1 MNNSLRFIS
10 TFTYTKVLL
19 LLTWRKV
26 SARKLLIARMQVA
39 ILNFLSIATVRTFDA
54 LTFKDENVTKA
65 GFHSVRL

>member
-54 LTFKDENVTKA
+54 LTFKDENRTRNK
-65 GFHSVRL
+65 S